1 MHGGAR
7 RALSIQ
13 ISHFPYSHYRGLS
26 VAFESDFVLF
36 TSRVSPFFQFLVNI
50 SDEPFHVIPFAQ
62 SFARGVQQVLEE
74 QAAGMVA
81 RHAEER
87 HG

>member
-1 MHGGAR
+1 MTTVLGLVA
-7 RALSIQ
+7 SI
-13 ISHFPYSHYRGLS
+13 PL
-26 VAFESDFVLF
+26 LF
-36 TSRVSPFFQFLVNI
+36 IHS
-50 SDEPFHVIPFAQ
+50 FAQ